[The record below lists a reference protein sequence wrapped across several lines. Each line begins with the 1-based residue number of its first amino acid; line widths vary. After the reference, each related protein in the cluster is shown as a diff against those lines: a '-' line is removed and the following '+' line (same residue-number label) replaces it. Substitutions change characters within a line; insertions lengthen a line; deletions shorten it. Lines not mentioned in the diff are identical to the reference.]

1 MTIGSLLSVGGLYT
15 LTEALDNKVLAFA
28 IPAVLQLVWAVLVFF
43 MITEPDVRNDKEQ
56 KRNDRK
62 SFCGKLFSMLKQAYK
77 AC

>member
-15 LTEALDNKVLAFA
+15 LTEAIDNKVVAFA
-28 IPAVLQLVWAVLVFF
+28 IPAALQLVWAVLVFF

>member
-15 LTEALDNKVLAFA
+15 LTEALDNKVVAFA

>member
-15 LTEALDNKVLAFA
+15 LTEALDNKVVAFA
-28 IPAVLQLVWAVLVFF
+28 IPAVIQLVWAVLVFF

>member
-15 LTEALDNKVLAFA
+15 LTEALDNKIVAFA

>member
-15 LTEALDNKVLAFA
+15 LTEAIDNKVVAFA

>member
-15 LTEALDNKVLAFA
+15 LTEAIDNKVVAFA
-28 IPAVLQLVWAVLVFF
+28 IPAVIQLVWAVLVFF